1 MDLSIIQMR
10 IYKELKYFTAD
21 IDDESINSM

>member
-10 IYKELKYFTAD
+10 IYKELKDFAAD